1 LKTANREKAMLRTR
15 PSVLAGEWYP
25 DETAALRAQVRE
37 TLDRV
42 QHRIS
47 PHKVIGLISPHAG
60 YMYSGFTAAHGYSL
74 LDGRSFDVVVILS
87 PFHSYPAGRYMVH
100 AGSAYETPLGKVPVA
115 GELVDRLSSMISVTR
130 IQGESEHS
138 IEIQLPFL
146 QTVLK
151 NFSLLPVM
159 AAGADVWDVEDMVS
173 ALVEILRGKEALLV
187 ASSDLHH
194 LHSIDA
200 VKKGDAQVAAAIESY
215 DLKAIRSVLEPD
227 SCTVCGK
234 VPISIVMDA
243 ARRLGAERAEVLYR
257 SNSRDECAG
266 EYSGTYTVGY
276 LSAVLTGKGKP

>member
-1 LKTANREKAMLRTR
+1 MSRTR
-15 PSVLAGEWYP
+15 SSVLAGEWYP
-25 DETAALRAQVRE
+25 DDPRELEAQIRK

-42 QHRIS
+42 PRQTS
-47 PHKVIGLISPHAG
+47 QEKVVGLISPHAG
-60 YMYSGFTAAHGYSL
+60 YMYSGFTAAHGYSRL
-74 LDGRSFDVVVILS
+74 IGRSFDVVAIFS
-87 PFHSYPAGRYMVH
+87 PFHSYPSGRYMVNT
-100 AGSAYETPLGKVPVA
+100 ASAYETPLGRVPVA
-115 GELVDRLSSMISVTR
+115 GDIVERLSSVISVAGVS
-130 IQGESEHS
+130 GESEHS

-151 NFSLLPVM
+151 NFSILPVM
-159 AAGADVWDVEDMVS
+159 TAGSDVWEIEDMVL
-173 ALVEILRGKEALLV
+173 ALVEILQGKSALLI

-194 LHSIDA
+194 LHSYEA
-200 VKKGDAQVAAAIESY
+200 VKKGDEQVASALESY
-215 DLKAIRSVLEPD
+215 NLKGIRSVLEPD

-276 LSAVLTGKGKP
+276 LSAVLTGRGEFPPKK